1 MTDDRY
7 KNGNREVHINE
18 TEVSGGSK
26 EGVVRWV
33 LLGGLLLV
41 IVLLSI
47 IWITG
52 ALSQGEVESEATV
65 SGTIDAMDAGEGDG
79 IGIDTDSI
87 IMQNEA
93 ISDGE
98 ANPEVTDS
106 ELDVIPN

>member
-1 MTDDRY
+1 MTEDRY
-7 KNGNREVHINE
+7 ENGNREVHIDE
-18 TEVSGGSK
+18 TSASGGSK

-33 LLGGLLLV
+33 LLGGFLLV

-52 ALSQGEVESEATV
+52 ALSQGDVESEATV
-65 SGTIDAMDAGEGDG
+65 SGTIDAMDTGDEDG
-79 IGIDTDSI
+79 IGSDTDSI

-93 ISDGE
+93 ISNGE
-98 ANPEVTDS
+98 PNPEVTDS